1 MRICLQDRLLGKI
14 FLSHEN
20 CVVNYKR
27 HDTLFDEID
36 EDKLTEAERTEAWEE
51 FDREIQKGQK
61 PPQPPQIQEQDNT
74 QQLQIEQ
81 QSPRNA
87 LYF

>member
-1 MRICLQDRLLGKI
+1 M
-14 FLSHEN
+14 
-20 CVVNYKR
+20 
-27 HDTLFDEID
+27 
-36 EDKLTEAERTEAWEE
+36 TEAERTEAWEE